1 MKFKLLAFAGSL
13 LLTVIASA
21 HHSLA
26 ATYLDKE
33 VKLEGKILDLLL
45 RNPHSFLQIEAPDE
59 NGMMQR
65 WSLEW
70 RSSGQLGQQGIKRD
84 TLKVGDEVTITMN
97 PSRTAGDHRG
107 KAIIVQQVIH
117 DPAKEYRGQNLGNH
131 DKEVEDP
138 HVDAGL
144 LRRQRARQNGIGHG
158 QDAGPGDPD
167 ADHGEKQNVFVA
179 DDRSGEKTNA
189 AAHEA

>member
-1 MKFKLLAFAGSL
+1 MKHKLPAVLFAVTL
-13 LLTVIASA
+13 LFGARTFA

-59 NGMMQR
+59 NGVMQR

-84 TLKVGDEVTITMN
+84 TLKVGDEVMVTIN
-97 PSRTAGDHRG
+97 PSRTPADHRG
-107 KAIIVQQVIH
+107 ALKTLH
-117 DPAKEYRGQNLGNH
+117 RKSDGFGWGTN
-131 DKEVEDP
+131 
-138 HVDAGL
+138 
-144 LRRQRARQNGIGHG
+144 
-158 QDAGPGDPD
+158 PG
-167 ADHGEKQNVFVA
+167 ETT
-179 DDRSGEKTNA
+179 E
-189 AAHEA
+189 